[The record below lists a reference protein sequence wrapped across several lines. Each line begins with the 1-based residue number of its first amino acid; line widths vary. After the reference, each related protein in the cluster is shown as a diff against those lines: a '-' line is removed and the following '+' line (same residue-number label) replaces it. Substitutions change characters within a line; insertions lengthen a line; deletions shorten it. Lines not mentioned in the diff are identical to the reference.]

1 MPLGVIGIVFVLPLA
16 IPPLLRLVAVVL
28 EWALGFEGRLAM
40 RQLERRPTRTS
51 LTVGT
56 LSIAIFIAI
65 GVGNG
70 LNASVRDIRG
80 WINRVATADFY
91 LRGSQPDGAYAIT
104 MSVLPEKLE
113 AELARLDGVARVD
126 KVNWI
131 LARAHDQRVV
141 VLACT
146 VPPEGPLSVDL
157 AEGDPEEVRRGLLQ
171 GGTVLGTALAQRLKL
186 RVGDE
191 IVLETRGG
199 PRPLRIVGLANEYTI
214 DGMALFVEWHAAQ
227 RHLPMEGVH
236 VFGISAHEGKT
247 ALVAEGLT
255 RLSRER
261 ELLLQSQGELRQYI
275 DQAVLGIFGMVW
287 GLLGTIFVVA
297 SLGIVNTL
305 TMNVLEQT
313 RELGMLR
320 AIGLQRRQ
328 LRKLIMAQ
336 ALAVGLMSV
345 VPGTL
350 IGLALAYVIHV
361 FSNILLAHKWEFQI
375 DLILIAGCLAA
386 ALAITLLAALAPARR
401 AARLQ
406 VVQALQVE

>member
-1 MPLGVIGIVFVLPLA
+1 
-16 IPPLLRLVAVVL
+16 
-28 EWALGFEGRLAM
+28 
-40 RQLERRPTRTS
+40 
-51 LTVGT
+51 
-56 LSIAIFIAI
+56 
-65 GVGNG
+65 
-70 LNASVRDIRG
+70 
-80 WINRVATADFY
+80 
-91 LRGSQPDGAYAIT
+91 
-104 MSVLPEKLE
+104 
-113 AELARLDGVARVD
+113 
-126 KVNWI
+126 
-131 LARAHDQRVV
+131 